1 VKCEFAAVDEF
12 FIVKTNI
19 ICDIIK
25 VAAKTIEVHD
35 ELLMQ
40 IDRIARSLSLTP
52 AEWVTHVL
60 ANAVRKESA
69 REKILDVVSEEY
81 LNNKIDFRGMV
92 DLIGYDDAVRIKSVS
107 DGAKRSITEADEF
120 VKRLRDK

>member
-1 VKCEFAAVDEF
+1 M
-12 FIVKTNI
+12 
-19 ICDIIK
+19 
-25 VAAKTIEVHD
+25 AAKTIEVHD

-52 AEWVTHVL
+52 AEWIAHVL

-69 REKILDVVSEEY
+69 REKILDVVSAEY

-107 DGAKRSITEADEF
+107 EGAKRSITEADEF
-120 VKRLRDK
+120 VKKLRVKK